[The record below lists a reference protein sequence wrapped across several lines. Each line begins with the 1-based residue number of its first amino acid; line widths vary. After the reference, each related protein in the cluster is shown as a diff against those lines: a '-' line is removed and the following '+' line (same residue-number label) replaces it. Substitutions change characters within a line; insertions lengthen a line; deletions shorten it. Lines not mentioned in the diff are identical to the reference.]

1 MDPSSAKMREAWVN
15 DGSGWYWMTPG
26 SGAMIGAGWHSLWGN
41 WHYMDGNGKAVTGW
55 NAIGG
60 SWYYMDPA
68 TTAMKTGWVNDGT
81 GWYYLKP
88 SGVMQGGGWARIDGS
103 WYLFYGNGMMR
114 TGTVFDGGKWWN
126 LGSNGKLQ

>member
-1 MDPSSAKMREAWVN
+1 
-15 DGSGWYWMTPG
+15 
-26 SGAMIGAGWHSLWGN
+26 
-41 WHYMDGNGKAVTGW
+41 MDGNGKAVTGW